1 MKSNQ
6 TTQSQKAA
14 YFIMVNGLRDL
25 RTKTLNATLFRQ
37 DNGSGSVNKHSIPY
51 LAIMIAGTVI
61 SLISIFVL
69 LQQIYTIELN
79 KAEIL
84 SLYALLSFSE
94 IQKVFYECDD
104 YMQMLE
110 EGSVVRAIK

>member
-1 MKSNQ
+1 
-6 TTQSQKAA
+6 
-14 YFIMVNGLRDL
+14 
-25 RTKTLNATLFRQ
+25 
-37 DNGSGSVNKHSIPY
+37 
-51 LAIMIAGTVI
+51 MIAGTVI
-61 SLISIFVL
+61 SLISIIVL

-104 YMQMLE
+104 FM
-110 EGSVVRAIK
+110 

>member
-1 MKSNQ
+1 MKTNQ
-6 TTQSQKAA
+6 TTQIQKAA
-14 YFIMVNGLRDL
+14 YFIMVNGFRDL
-25 RTKTLNATLFRQ
+25 RTKTLNATLFKQ
-37 DNGSGSVNKHSIPY
+37 AISSGSENRHSIPF

-61 SLISIFVL
+61 SLISIIVL
-69 LQQIYTIELN
+69 LQQIYTIELD

-104 YMQMLE
+104 YMQILE